1 MSSTAPGWYPDP
13 THTNTQRYWD
23 GRTWTSQT
31 APAAS
36 VHTEPARRGRP
47 AGNVAAEFAL
57 LCAILGIFFPP
68 LGIGGLTLGII
79 AVSRARALG
88 GLRRGS
94 AILAVVLSLFEVVYL
109 VAVLTPALLDGSF

>member
-1 MSSTAPGWYPDP
+1 MSNIAPGWYTDP

-31 APAAS
+31 APATPI
-36 VHTEPARRGRP
+36 HTGPVRSRRP

-68 LGIGGLTLGII
+68 LGIAGLALGII

-94 AILAVVLSLFEVVYL
+94 AILAVVLSAFEVVHL
-109 VAVLTPALLDGSF
+109 VTVLTPTLLDGSF